1 MAGHAWALMPDKDFN
16 PKAKD
21 AGESPRAGKKPY
33 QKPEFRFERVFETM
47 ALSCGK
53 VSPTEFQ
60 CRFNR
65 KSS

>member
-1 MAGHAWALMPDKDFN
+1 MQEDANADKQNVSD
-16 PKAKD
+16 
-21 AGESPRAGKKPY
+21 SRRVGKKRY
-33 QKPEFRFERVFETM
+33 QKPEFRYERVFETM

>member
-1 MAGHAWALMPDKDFN
+1 MQRDPNADKD
-16 PKAKD
+16 KVSA
-21 AGESPRAGKKPY
+21 SRRTGKKPY
-33 QKPEFRFERVFETM
+33 QKPEFRYERVFETM

-65 KSS
+65 KTS

>member
-1 MAGHAWALMPDKDFN
+1 MSQEKANSGEKQVSENHAT
-16 PKAKD
+16 
-21 AGESPRAGKKPY
+21 GKKAY
-33 QKPEFRFERVFETM
+33 QKPEFRYERVFETM

>member
-1 MAGHAWALMPDKDFN
+1 MSQE
-16 PKAKD
+16 KANS
-21 AGESPRAGKKPY
+21 GEKQSNENRATGKKPY
-33 QKPEFRFERVFETM
+33 QKPEFRYERVFETM

>member
-1 MAGHAWALMPDKDFN
+1 MRQE
-16 PKAKD
+16 D
-21 AGESPRAGKKPY
+21 ANAEEKKPSDRRRAEKKPY
-33 QKPEFRFERVFETM
+33 QKPEFRYERVFETM

-65 KSS
+65 KTS

>member
-1 MAGHAWALMPDKDFN
+1 MTKD
-16 PKAKD
+16 D
-21 AGESPRAGKKPY
+21 ANAEEQTQGESPRTGKKPY
-33 QKPEFRFERVFETM
+33 QKPEFRFEKVFETM

-65 KSS
+65 KTS